1 MKHALIPVVTAL
13 ALSQS
18 VSAAYLVSGTG
29 EGSTYKTGYAPSVIS
44 AVSSITEEAL
54 FGKLEDRDGKGTVDN
69 LKVCAAETETL
80 CFGVGQG
87 NVVATSEQVQN
98 GDVCVVRSDL
108 PAEFAF
114 LFSNGQISD
123 WGNVRKN
130 WAVGRITLVTSA
142 ASSGSAATLEA
153 IRQSAADLADAK
165 IQELESWDAVIDAVK
180 NNPRMIGFTHRYP
193 DPSGFL
199 DTLGD
204 DHKLQVFGLAE
215 RGLRAVK
222 HEDGGSVYTVDT
234 VPFNISKRTL
244 SVESTVSMGTPV
256 VLFGNCPTKLSNQ
269 GDHQFAAEVHEKIRS
284 NVDAADL
291 AVDLGFVTNF
301 VNKHIK
307 RTAGEGGDGLWSH
320 FDKAIEKAKE
330 LTN

>member
-1 MKHALIPVVTAL
+1 MKQVFISFVATL
-13 ALSQS
+13 ALSQTAA
-18 VSAAYLVSGTG
+18 AAYLVSGTG
-29 EGSTYKTGYAPSVIS
+29 EGSTYKMGYAPSIIEAIS
-44 AVSSITEEAL
+44 PITEEAL
-54 FGKLEDRDGKGTVDN
+54 FGKVENRDGKGTVDN
-69 LKVCAAETETL
+69 LIVCAAETETL

-87 NVVATSEQVQN
+87 NLVAKSEQVVN
-98 GDVCVVRSDL
+98 GDVCIVRSDL

-114 LFSNGQISD
+114 LFSNGQITD
-123 WGNVRKN
+123 WGSVRKN
-130 WAVGRITLVTSA
+130 WGAGRIALATSA
-142 ASSGSAATLEA
+142 SSSGSRATLDA

-165 IQELESWDAVIDAVK
+165 IEELESWDAVIDAAK
-180 NNPRMIGFTHRYP
+180 TNPRVVGFTHRYP

-204 DHKLQVFGLAE
+204 DHDLQVFGLAE

-234 VPFNISKRTL
+234 VPYNISKRTL

-269 GDHQFAAEVHEKIRS
+269 SDHEFAAEVHEKIKS
-284 NVDAADL
+284 TVDADDL

-301 VNKHIK
+301 VNKHVK
-307 RTAGEGGDGLWSH
+307 RTAGDGDNLWSY
-320 FDKAIEKAKE
+320 FDQAIEKAKE